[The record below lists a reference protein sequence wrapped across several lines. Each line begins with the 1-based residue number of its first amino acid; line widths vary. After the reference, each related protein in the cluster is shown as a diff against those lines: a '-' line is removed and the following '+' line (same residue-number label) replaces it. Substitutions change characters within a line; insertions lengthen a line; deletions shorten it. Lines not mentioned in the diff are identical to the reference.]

1 MSANTFVTAAAP
13 FIDSGNTAWVL
24 AAAALVLFMTPGLAL
39 FYGGMVRT
47 KSVLNMMMM
56 SFITMGT
63 VGTVWILW
71 GYSETFGND
80 VGGGLIGNPFEHFG
94 LSGVLSAIYGYVPAD
109 AAAGTAASGGIPGG
123 AFVAFQVV
131 FAIIAVALVS
141 GAVADRAKFTTW
153 TAFTVVWATLVYFP
167 AAHWVFAFNGFAAET
182 GGWIANQAQGLF
194 LGGVGAYDFAGGTA
208 IHINAGVAGL
218 ALAILLRGRVGW
230 PKEAMRPHNLTLVM
244 IGAGILWFGWF
255 GFNAGSA
262 LSAGTLAAGVWV
274 NTLGATATAMLGW
287 LVTEKI
293 RDGHATS
300 LGAASGVVAGLVAIT
315 PACATVSPWG
325 ALVIGLAA
333 GVGCALAV
341 GLKFRFGFD
350 DSLDVVGVHLV
361 GGLIGTLLIGLLAD
375 ATNSPTG
382 TAGLKM
388 NDGLFFGGGFG
399 QLGAQAIGA
408 FAVLIYSFIVTFAI
422 GWVLHQTMG
431 FTIAKDDEVSGIDLL
446 EHAETAYDL
455 ASFGGSRAGTGGG
468 GFVASRT
475 QSVTTELTAELTA
488 EPTTMELTTMEPTTK
503 EEATR

>member
-1 MSANTFVTAAAP
+1 MSALTFVTADKP

-71 GYSETFGND
+71 GYSEAFGND

-94 LSGVLSAIYGYVPAD
+94 LKGVLDAIYGYVPAD
-109 AAAGTAASGGIPGG
+109 ARARAAAGGIPGG

-141 GAVADRAKFTTW
+141 GAIADRAKFVTW
-153 TAFTVVWATLVYFP
+153 TVFTVIWATLVYFP
-167 AAHWVFAFNGFAAET
+167 AAHWVFAFSGFAAET
-182 GGWIANQAQGLF
+182 GGWIANKADGLF

-218 ALAILLRGRVGW
+218 ALAILLRKRVGW
-230 PKEAMRPHNLTLVM
+230 PKEPMRPHNLTLVM

-262 LSAGTLAAGVWV
+262 LSAGTLASGVWV
-274 NTLGATATAMLGW
+274 NTLGATCTAMLGW
-287 LVTEKI
+287 LITEKI

-315 PACATVSPWG
+315 PACATVSPSG
-325 ALVIGLAA
+325 ALV
-333 GVGCALAV
+333 V
-341 GLKFRFGFD
+341 GL
-350 DSLDVVGVHLV
+350 
-361 GGLIGTLLIGLLAD
+361 GGRCGLCPRRRPQVPAS
-375 ATNSPTG
+375 ASTTASTSSASTSSAASSAPCSSASSPTRP
-382 TAGLKM
+382 TARPARPASTM
-388 NDGLFFGGGFG
+388 NDGLFLGGGLG
-399 QLGAQAIGA
+399 QLWAQTLGAV
-408 FAVLIYSFIVTFAI
+408 AVLSTPS
-422 GWVLHQTMG
+422 W
-431 FTIAKDDEVSGIDLL
+431 
-446 EHAETAYDL
+446 
-455 ASFGGSRAGTGGG
+455 
-468 GFVASRT
+468 
-475 QSVTTELTAELTA
+475 
-488 EPTTMELTTMEPTTK
+488 
-503 EEATR
+503 